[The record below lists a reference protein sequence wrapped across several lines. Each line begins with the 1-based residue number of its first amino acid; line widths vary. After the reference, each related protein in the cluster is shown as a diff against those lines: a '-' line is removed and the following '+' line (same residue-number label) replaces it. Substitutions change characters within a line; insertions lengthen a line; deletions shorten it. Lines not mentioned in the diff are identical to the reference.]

1 MWQSENDVFRAR
13 ALWILAKLDSSDAF
27 LQRALTDRN
36 VDIRIAAVR
45 AVAQNKS
52 NVVPYLSSVVRDDNA
67 AVRRESALA
76 LRYVSTQE
84 AADLWVELVKTYD
97 GKDRWYLEALGIA
110 SDLHADLFFETWRQ
124 KVTVD
129 INNKAHQDIIWRSR
143 SKYALPLLAEIIR
156 NTTDPKLYQRY
167 FRAFDFHADKSK
179 TPVLISLV
187 SLQRPDSKELSAL
200 ALRQMDSDQVKMT
213 PILKK
218 ALEDALQETRGT
230 VAYVNLVDKFSLK
243 DKQHELLKIAIKQG
257 DQGAGPVAADLL
269 IKFDAVEYFK
279 KSATCQ

>member
-1 MWQSENDVFRAR
+1 M
-13 ALWILAKLDSSDAF
+13 
-27 LQRALTDRN
+27 
-36 VDIRIAAVR
+36 
-45 AVAQNKS
+45 
-52 NVVPYLSSVVRDDNA
+52 
-67 AVRRESALA
+67 
-76 LRYVSTQE
+76 
-84 AADLWVELVKTYD
+84 KTYD

-124 KVTVD
+124 KVTMD

-179 TPVLISLV
+179 TPVLMSLV

-230 VAYVNLVDKFSLK
+230 VAYVNLVDKFYLK

-269 IKFDAVEYFK
+269 IKFDAVEILK
-279 KSATCQ
+279 KALHANDSTSIGLLKSLKGKGNADVVALISEVVQDSSQSTNSRKTAVQILGSSWPGEEKLLSLVKDPNFPMH